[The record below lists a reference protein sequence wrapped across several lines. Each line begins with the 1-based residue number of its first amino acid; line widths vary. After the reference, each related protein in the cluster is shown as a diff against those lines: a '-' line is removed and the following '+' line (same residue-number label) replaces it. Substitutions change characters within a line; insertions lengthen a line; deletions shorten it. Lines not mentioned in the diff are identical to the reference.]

1 MREERD
7 QSDLADTPRRAYQ
20 LLLLISLGAW
30 LLFWIAL
37 LFHWPASAVIPLWL
51 VGLPGQ
57 LWTIV
62 EGVSRRRRR

>member
-37 LFHWPASAVIPLWL
+37 LLHWSADAVIPLFL
-51 VGLPGQ
+51 VGFPGQ
-57 LWTIV
+57 LWTIAK
-62 EGVSRRRRR
+62 GLSRRRRR